1 MALCGQLDSHKGYW
15 DELRWNLRDAAD
27 FVRCSSSTCLTLA
40 SILFSKCIEWN
51 ETNWHFRQTTKISSS
66 QQDERK
72 AAEAQWCMGSWDHRR
87 MAWEKYRECGSSNHL
102 GVWLERVKYFAL
114 WTKHETQDFSW
125 HSRSHWTVAIMV
137 RQNLKLFMLSS
148 AGSQGRNI
156 NNLMFVSVASQPG
169 IHLLSQFFSLDSLH
183 TQRVLQQQVGDLELM
198 YIHSIYTKL
207 HWIVF
212 FDSRFFLFTFIL

>member
-1 MALCGQLDSHKGYW
+1 MKQTGISGRQQRFHHPSRMRERLLKRNGAWGAETIDAWHERNTESVEAAIIWVCGLR
-15 DELRWNLRDAAD
+15 EL
-27 FVRCSSSTCLTLA
+27 T
-40 SILFSKCIEWN
+40 
-51 ETNWHFRQTTKISSS
+51 
-66 QQDERK
+66 
-72 AAEAQWCMGSWDHRR
+72 
-87 MAWEKYRECGSSNHL
+87 
-102 GVWLERVKYFAL
+102 VKYFAL

-183 TQRVLQQQVGDLELM
+183 TQRVPQHQVVDLELNVYTF
-198 YIHSIYTKL
+198 YIYKVTLNS
-207 HWIVF
+207 VF
-212 FDSRFFLFTFIL
+212 